1 MKKTTCLV
9 LCFLLTLGLF
19 SACSK
24 ANNDAQANQESST
37 FSVGFAQGDITPP
50 TGVAISGM
58 GDDDSRFS
66 TGILDPLYAT
76 CVAFTDT
83 EGTTVIMFCL
93 DLLNTNVSVCNT
105 TSTMIAEAT
114 GVPTSNIVFTASHTH
129 SGPTQK
135 MTQFQTVIESNKKIM
150 DVCLKLAK
158 DALADRKP
166 AQMYTTFARP
176 DGLNYVRHYIMAD
189 GTYLGK
195 RLGYVNANDIIGHHH
210 KADNLLQLVKFTR
223 EGGKD
228 VILTNWQAHYQG
240 APSIDYNG
248 ISADYPGAYRKALEE
263 ALDCHAAFVLGGAGN
278 LVSNSKVP
286 SISNSY
292 DYYEHGKKLADAA
305 VAAAANFKPA
315 NVGKIYIEEN
325 MYKIPNSTGTVPLYA
340 FGFGDFGCAF
350 APFEIFDTN
359 AKGVREDSNWKY
371 TFYASCSNGG
381 DSNMYLPDHEG
392 FSFRTYEA
400 YGNKEED
407 VTYTRYPEGT
417 AEFIQEELTTMLNDL
432 FAQSG
437 NEKQEKDE
445 GYMSVPFEPTS
456 DGLEYTNPTP
466 GDMSKITA
474 VENGIYRLQLMQGLA
489 FRTMLAIDQKTAEE
503 VMQKQTMKLLFDER
517 GVIVGIAE

>member
-1 MKKTTCLV
+1 MKKLFAILLCVIAVTV
-9 LCFLLTLGLF
+9 LISGCGT
-19 SACSK
+19 ATSK
-24 ANNDAQANQESST
+24 EETQA

-58 GDDDSRFS
+58 GDDDTRFS

-76 CVAFTDT
+76 CIAFTDT
-83 EGTTVIMFCL
+83 EGSTIIMFCL
-93 DLLNTNVSVCNT
+93 DLLNTNAGVCNT
-105 TSTMIAEAT
+105 ARSIISTET

-129 SGPTQK
+129 SGPNQKLTQL
-135 MTQFQTVIESNKKIM
+135 QTVNESNKKII
-150 DVCLKLAK
+150 DVCAKLAK

-166 AQMYTTFARP
+166 AQMYTSFARP

-210 KADNLLQLVKFTR
+210 KADNLLQLVKFER
-223 EGGKD
+223 EGGKP
-228 VILTNWQAHYQG
+228 VILTNWQAHYHS

-248 ISADYPGAYRKALEE
+248 ISADYPGVYRKALEQE
-263 ALDCHAAFVLGGAGN
+263 LNCHAAFVLGGAGN

-286 SISNSY
+286 TISNSY
-292 DYYEHGKKLADAA
+292 DFDEHGKKLADVA

-315 NVGKIYIEEN
+315 NVGKIYVEEN
-325 MYKIPNSTGTVPLYA
+325 KFGLPNSSATVPLYA
-340 FGFGDFGCAF
+340 FGFGDFACAF
-350 APFEIFDTN
+350 APFEIFDTS

-407 VTYTRYPEGT
+407 TVYTRYPEGT
-417 AEFIQEELTTMLNDL
+417 AEIIQEELTTMLNNL

-437 NEKQEKDE
+437 NEKQERDA
-445 GYMSVPFEPTS
+445 GYMSVPVEPTS
-456 DGLEYTNPTP
+456 DGLEYTNKTP
-466 GDMSKITA
+466 GDMSRITA
-474 VENGIYRLQLMQGLA
+474 VENGMYRLQLMQGTSI
-489 FRTMLAIDQKTAEE
+489 RTMLAINQKTAEE
-503 VMQKQTMKLLFDER
+503 VIQKTTMKLLFDER
-517 GVIVGIAE
+517 NVIVGIAE